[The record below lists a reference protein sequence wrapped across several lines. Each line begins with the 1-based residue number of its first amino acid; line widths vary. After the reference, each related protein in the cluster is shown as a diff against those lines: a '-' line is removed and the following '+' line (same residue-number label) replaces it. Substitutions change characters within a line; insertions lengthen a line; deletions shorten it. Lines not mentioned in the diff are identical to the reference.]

1 MLGRK
6 DDVINYG
13 GVKIS
18 PEELE
23 AIIVKNPV
31 IKDCA
36 LIPVKDALTGQA
48 PKLLIALEKE
58 DGGEYDVK
66 EFKKFLQENI
76 DANKQP
82 KFIEVIDE
90 IPRTFNGKIKR
101 NVLIDREKK

>member
-1 MLGRK
+1 G
-6 DDVINYG
+6 I
-13 GVKIS
+13 KIS

-23 AIIVKNPV
+23 AIIVKNPI

-36 LIPVKDALTGQA
+36 MIPVKDALTGQA

-58 DGGEYDVK
+58 DGSEYDAK
-66 EFKKFLQENI
+66 EFKVFLQENL

-82 KFIEVIDE
+82 KYIEIIDE

-101 NVLIDREKK
+101 NVLMEREKK